1 MGESIDI
8 RTYSP
13 QTLAFMGDAVF
24 EIIVRER
31 LVRRGNKGVDA
42 LNREKAQIVKAA
54 SQAKI
59 ADMIMDRL
67 SEEEITIYK
76 RGRNTKGRKAKNV
89 IIHNQSTGFE
99 AIIGTL
105 HLEGNDERINEIF
118 AYFVEAVDDHKLK
131 KLRGK

>member
-1 MGESIDI
+1 MQDVSAYAQAEFVH
-8 RTYSP
+8 
-13 QTLAFMGDAVF
+13 LAMQNNFLTER
-24 EIIVRER
+24 EI
-31 LVRRGNKGVDA
+31 A
-42 LNREKAQIVKAA
+42 
-54 SQAKI
+54 
-59 ADMIMDRL
+59 
-67 SEEEITIYK
+67 IYK

-118 AYFVEAVDDHKLK
+118 AYFVEAVDEHKLK

>member
-1 MGESIDI
+1 MRAELLNS
-8 RTYSP
+8 
-13 QTLAFMGDAVF
+13 LALAYIGDAVF
-24 EIIVRER
+24 EV
-31 LVRRGNKGVDA
+31 LVRDYLLEKGVVRVNELQKRSVQYVSA
-42 LNREKAQIVKAA
+42 YAQAEFVRLAMQNNFLTERE
-54 SQAKI
+54 I
-59 ADMIMDRL
+59 A
-67 SEEEITIYK
+67 IYK